1 MARVVNFS
9 ARPTY
14 RTSCLAGT
22 AAPDASLQPDPDAYF
37 YPTLTEAPPLSGGTL
52 GMGSIVTKRKGNTD

>member
-22 AAPDASLQPDPDAYF
+22 AAPDASLQPLRTAF
-37 YPTLTEAPPLSGGTL
+37 QIPTRTSIRPWPRPLRCL
-52 GMGSIVTKRKGNTD
+52 EVH